1 MPIIDFKEIP
11 QANIANGEQDTF
23 ELFARD
29 FFNELG
35 FIIVEAPSRGSD
47 EGKDLLI
54 EEEVKGI
61 ISKKNKRWLVSCKHK
76 SFSGNSVGRD
86 EEIDITGRIE
96 EHNVDGFIAFYST
109 LPSSGLIK
117 KMMPLMNNN
126 QISIWDREK
135 IEDKLI
141 SNIRL
146 RVVFK
151 RYFPESYK
159 QWNLNAPNP
168 VLNKKYE
175 PLLCMNCGKDILHDK
190 SGIVA
195 FVIKSE
201 LVNEKN
207 VDEYIDFY
215 WACKGNCDRVLQSS
229 YDEITAWED
238 FQDLSIPL
246 IYIRWC
252 IATINNLHSGR
263 IIFTD
268 KAIERFT
275 EFTIKMSQLVFKE
288 TTEEQWERINSLKYI
303 PSYMGG
309 LGE

>member
-61 ISKKNKRWLVSCKHK
+61 ISNKKKRWLISCKHK
-76 SFSGNSVGRD
+76 SFSGNSVGRN
-86 EEIDITGRIE
+86 EEIDIKDRIE
-96 EHNVDGFIAFYST
+96 EHDADGFIAFYST

-117 KMMPLMNNN
+117 KMKSLLNSD

-135 IEDKLI
+135 IEEKLI
-141 SNIRL
+141 SDIRL

-159 QWNLNAPNP
+159 KWNLNTPNP
-168 VLNKKYE
+168 ILNKKYE

-195 FVIKSE
+195 FVLKSQ
-201 LVNEKN
+201 L
-207 VDEYIDFY
+207 VDEKIVDECIDVY
-215 WACKGNCDRVLQSS
+215 WACTGNCDRVLRSS
-229 YDEITAWED
+229 YDEITSYED

-246 IYIRWC
+246 IFIRWC
-252 IATINNLHSGR
+252 VATINNLHSGR
-263 IIFTD
+263 KIFND
-268 KAIERFT
+268 KAIERFS
-275 EFTIKMSQLVFKE
+275 EFTIKMSQLVFQE
-288 TTEEQWERINSLKYI
+288 TTEEQWERINSLMDI
-303 PSYMGG
+303 PSFLGG
-309 LGE
+309 LGK